1 MATSQKLTSL
11 CIHCG
16 KRVDFGR
23 LAPYPEGHP
32 RFKGQYRRGEDWHH
46 FRRPAGDEILCDPT
60 GTNAELFQKKAT
72 PKSFCTE
79 SVGGRDAWTAPR
91 TCNKR
96 KRELVDG
103 IPMCGVHATRLKNE
117 RAKDAVRR
125 QKIEISNYVMTE
137 TLALAADLESKFGI
151 DAKMHFDH
159 KTFEYTGL
167 VLVNPRHLMD
177 FLDEI
182 FG

>member
-1 MATSQKLTSL
+1 
-11 CIHCG
+11 
-16 KRVDFGR
+16 
-23 LAPYPEGHP
+23 
-32 RFKGQYRRGEDWHH
+32 
-46 FRRPAGDEILCDPT
+46 
-60 GTNAELFQKKAT
+60 
-72 PKSFCTE
+72 
-79 SVGGRDAWTAPR
+79 
-91 TCNKR
+91 
-96 KRELVDG
+96 
-103 IPMCGVHATRLKNE
+103 MCGVHATRLKNE